1 MDFYKYKDNKK
12 IIGSIIKLNRLN
24 QNISQKTLSK
34 GVCVASYLSRIENG
48 DLIPSEEVISI
59 IFNRLGLTFND
70 SKEFLEK
77 GINRLKL
84 FLKVF
89 ILMNLI

>member
-84 FLKVF
+84 FFWKSSF
-89 ILMNLI
+89 

>member
-1 MDFYKYKDNKK
+1 MYK
-12 IIGSIIKLNRLN
+12 R
-24 QNISQKTLSK
+24 Q
-34 GVCVASYLSRIENG
+34 YLSRIENG

>member
-77 GINRLKL
+77 GINHLKL

>member
-84 FLKVF
+84 FF
-89 ILMNLI
+89 